1 MLGLIFSSKLDWGSI
16 AETASKKI
24 GALFRLLKF
33 LSPEVAL
40 YLCKTTIQPYME
52 YYCHGWAGAPSCYL
66 LLLDKL
72 EKLICRAV
80 GPLFAASLELLAE
93 HRKKPA

>member
-16 AETASKKI
+16 AETVSKKI
-24 GALFRLLKF
+24 GALIRLLKF

-40 YLCKTTIQPYME
+40 YLYKTTIQPYME
-52 YYCHGWAGAPSCYL
+52 YCCHGWVGAPGCYL

-72 EKLICRAV
+72 EKVICATV
-80 GPLFAASLELLAE
+80 GPLFAASLELLAQ
-93 HRKKPA
+93 HRK

>member
-33 LSPEVAL
+33 LSPEVKL
-40 YLCKTTIQPYME
+40 LSISVKLPYNLTWNTIAMVGLVPLAATC
-52 YYCHGWAGAPSCYL
+52 YC
-66 LLLDKL
+66 
-72 EKLICRAV
+72 
-80 GPLFAASLELLAE
+80 
-93 HRKKPA
+93 